1 MAVPFV
7 KLSPLVRAIQAVN
20 DNLRQQAQALFKK
33 WFVDNPDAIL
43 WKEGT
48 FSNLIE
54 QTISGDWGK
63 DSPSGNN
70 TENSSTSETTTT
82 NTITVKEDVTGAT
95 IVVDGVNVD
104 TSDTSTQTEA
114 AQDTG
119 NTEDKKTII
128 KVGEGADVDLT
139 VRDSNLTTGGN
150 FVRNAR
156 PLEKNSGLSMYFQ
169 NLNRNKR
176 GVAINLKTE
185 DGKKLFSELVKSA
198 DVLLENNRPGVM
210 GRLGFS
216 YEECKKLNPRL
227 VYASISGFGQYG
239 PNANRPGYDLIGQAM
254 GGSMSIT
261 GWPGSEPTRAG
272 MAIGDLFG
280 GLNAGF
286 AICASLY
293 NREKTG
299 VGNHID
305 VALVDSIFSGMEAKM
320 MQYVYTG
327 VSPVKTGN
335 KYITSAPYDSF
346 KAKDDY
352 FVIASGTDKH
362 FEKLSAAMGMPEL
375 AQDPLY
381 CDTESR
387 KKNADSLKEIIEKW
401 TADKTVSEVCKI
413 IDEAGIPVAPIY
425 NCEQAANDKNIV
437 EVREMLVKVPA
448 PVKHPDAPKEL
459 TVIGNPLK
467 MEEAPCVYYKA
478 APDLGENNEEIFE
491 SLGFTKEQLEAFRA
505 EGVIN

>member
-1 MAVPFV
+1 MT
-7 KLSPLVRAIQAVN
+7 
-20 DNLRQQAQALFKK
+20 RQLLKGIRVLDFTDFLAGPYCGMYLA
-33 WFVDNPDAIL
+33 DM
-43 WKEGT
+43 
-48 FSNLIE
+48 
-54 QTISGDWGK
+54 
-63 DSPSGNN
+63 
-70 TENSSTSETTTT
+70 
-82 NTITVKEDVTGAT
+82 
-95 IVVDGVNVD
+95 
-104 TSDTSTQTEA
+104 
-114 AQDTG
+114 
-119 NTEDKKTII
+119 
-128 KVGEGADVDLT
+128 GADVIK
-139 VRDSNLTTGGN
+139 VENLTTGGN

-352 FVIASGTDKH
+352 FC
-362 FEKLSAAMGMPEL
+362 
-375 AQDPLY
+375 Y
-381 CDTESR
+381 CLR
-387 KKNADSLKEIIEKW
+387 H
-401 TADKTVSEVCKI
+401 
-413 IDEAGIPVAPIY
+413 
-425 NCEQAANDKNIV
+425 
-437 EVREMLVKVPA
+437 R
-448 PVKHPDAPKEL
+448 
-459 TVIGNPLK
+459 
-467 MEEAPCVYYKA
+467 
-478 APDLGENNEEIFE
+478 
-491 SLGFTKEQLEAFRA
+491 
-505 EGVIN
+505 